1 MSQNLSVAVANLL
14 LQIEKVPAGAIA
26 GVNEIL
32 ISIATR
38 LDYLTGTFS
47 IARSSDQVGSCAIY
61 NSPSLDNKA
70 LSPLLHRVV
79 ESTTEVIMLLND
91 LTTAP
96 EFKLLTTDSDLKI
109 SLVPGTVR
117 ELSKCGITVNPI
129 RIGNYIGGLDFNFKN
144 TDYCIVVMFTNTTT
158 WDKLEDIIWNLS
170 LATDPKPK
178 PEPSVSWL
186 GRVVSYFK

>member
-14 LQIEKVPAGAIA
+14 LQIERVPAGSI
-26 GVNEIL
+26 GSVNEIL
-32 ISIATR
+32 ISIASR

-47 IARSSDQVGSCAIY
+47 IARNQDQVRDCVLY
-61 NSPSLDNKA
+61 NGQHFHSTDLPG
-70 LSPLLHRVV
+70 PHQRVV
-79 ESTTEVIMLLND
+79 ESTTEVITLLND

-109 SLVPGTVR
+109 SLVPGSVR
-117 ELSKCGITVNPI
+117 ELSKCGIVVNPI

-144 TDYCIVVMFTNTTT
+144 TDYCIVVMFTNTNT
-158 WDKLEDIIWNLS
+158 WDKLEDIFWNLS
-170 LATDPKPK
+170 SATEPKSK

-186 GRVVSYFK
+186 GRIVNYFK